1 MGSLLWHRSFREVR
15 GVVSSADTP
24 SLVGAERTRRPLRT
38 GAAARAVQAAS
49 ALAGLTGVLV
59 LTRFFWTKVE
69 FNTETTGWILLP
81 VFLACFAFV
90 AAAQFVLGTRLVI
103 RNSGIAIASFLVY
116 FCFRLV
122 TDAHTGRDVIGY
134 TFGYT
139 EGVLFGYGV
148 GVMTRLLLDSV
159 AATSASVIP
168 SLGAVLLVAM
178 NLWAMIG
185 IEQAALADNRFHK
198 VFNLIDNET
207 YQVSGALLSVIMI
220 IMWLSVLRAM
230 DETNRFVSRC
240 RRFLIVLAAVA
251 ASAAS
256 IRLAQL
262 LGSNSAPLFV
272 GVASVFAL
280 ATAVIPMQGQN
291 NLGRTRGSPRLVQQI
306 GLVSIVVLLLGLLT
320 LAGVAA
326 AVWLE
331 AIDLSRYRFFGFQ
344 EETLF
349 NTSAESRLAVLN
361 RNFAIHLQY
370 APVFGY
376 MFVDRATTGD
386 GTYAHSL
393 IALLPHLGIVGTALF
408 VAMSGAVFIQ
418 LRQQW
423 KQSISSAGD
432 QRLALFGVVI
442 VAWVFA
448 FMLASTFF
456 TNIILWFS
464 LGSLAPAVQL
474 IRTRA
479 ASAAETR

>member
-1 MGSLLWHRSFREVR
+1 MGVVTGAEILGSGRGKPLRGSLRS
-15 GVVSSADTP
+15 GG
-24 SLVGAERTRRPLRT
+24 SL
-38 GAAARAVQAAS
+38 RAVHAAS
-49 ALAGLTGVLV
+49 ALVGLTGLLV

-69 FNTETTGWILLP
+69 FSTEATGWILLP
-81 VFLACFAFV
+81 AFLACCAFV
-90 AAAQFVLGTRLVI
+90 AATQFMLGARLAI
-103 RNSGIAIASFLVY
+103 RNSSMALAPFMLY

-134 TFGYT
+134 TLGYT

-148 GVMTRLLLDSV
+148 GVLTRLLLDSI
-159 AATSASVIP
+159 AASSASAIR
-168 SLGAVLLVAM
+168 SLGAVLLIAM
-178 NLWAMIG
+178 NLWAMIS
-185 IEQAALADNRFHK
+185 IEQTAIADNRFHK
-198 VFNLIDNET
+198 LFQLIDNET

-220 IMWLSVLRAM
+220 IMWMSVLRAM
-230 DETNRFVSRC
+230 DESNRFVSRC

-262 LGSNSAPLFV
+262 LGSNSAPLFL
-272 GVASVFAL
+272 GVASVFAF

-291 NLGRTRGSPRLVQQI
+291 NLGQRQGSPRLVRQI
-306 GLVSIVVLLLGLLT
+306 GLVSLVVLLLGLLA
-320 LAGVAA
+320 LASLAA
-326 AVWLE
+326 AVWVE

-349 NTSAESRLAVLN
+349 NASVESRVAILN
-361 RNFAIHLQY
+361 RNFALQLQHS
-370 APVFGY
+370 PLLGN

-456 TNIILWFS
+456 TNIIVWFS

-479 ASAAETR
+479 A

>member
-1 MGSLLWHRSFREVR
+1 
-15 GVVSSADTP
+15 VSSAGVP
-24 SLVGAERTRRPLRT
+24 SLVQAERTPSPMRPSR
-38 GAAARAVQAAS
+38 AARAAQTAS
-49 ALAGLTGVLV
+49 ALIGLMGVLV
-59 LTRFFWTKVE
+59 LTRFLWTKVE
-69 FNTETTGWILLP
+69 FNTEATGWILLP
-81 VFLACFAFV
+81 AFLACCVFV
-90 AAAQFVLGTRLVI
+90 AAAQIVLGDRLVI

-148 GVMTRLLLDSV
+148 GVLTRLLLDSV

-185 IEQAALADNRFHK
+185 IEQTAIADNRFHK
-198 VFNLIDNET
+198 LFNLIDNET
-207 YQVSGALLSVIMI
+207 YQVSGALMSVIMI
-220 IMWLSVLRAM
+220 IMWLTILRAM

-256 IRLAQL
+256 VRLAQL

-280 ATAVIPMQGQN
+280 STAVIPVQGQN
-291 NLGRTRGSPRLVQQI
+291 NHGRTRGSPRLVPQI
-306 GLVSIVVLLLGLLT
+306 GLVSLVVLLFGLLT

-326 AVWLE
+326 AVWVE

-344 EETLF
+344 EETLL
-349 NTSAESRLAVLN
+349 NSSIESRLRIFN
-361 RNFAIHLQY
+361 RNFELQLQHS
-370 APVFGY
+370 PLLGN
-376 MFVDRATTGD
+376 MFVDRTTTGD

-393 IALLPHLGIVGTALF
+393 IAVLSHLGLVGAALF
-408 VAMSGAVFIQ
+408 TFMSIAIFAQ
-418 LRQQW
+418 LRSQW
-423 KQSISSAGD
+423 AASGGSQPQ
-432 QRLALFGVVI
+432 QRLVLFGI
-442 VAWVFA
+442 VLVMWVLA
-448 FMLASTFF
+448 FMLLSTFF
-456 TNIILWFS
+456 TNILLWFT
-464 LGSLAPAVQL
+464 LGAVAPAVQMVRPL
-474 IRTRA
+474 RRT
-479 ASAAETR
+479 